1 MTTSNSLLFF
11 IYLLYCVV
19 TSRQDAGMPI
29 NRKHRI
35 KLHEL
40 QYAEIVKAGTVR
52 LASVFRKAFD

>member
-19 TSRQDAGMPI
+19 SSRQDGMPI